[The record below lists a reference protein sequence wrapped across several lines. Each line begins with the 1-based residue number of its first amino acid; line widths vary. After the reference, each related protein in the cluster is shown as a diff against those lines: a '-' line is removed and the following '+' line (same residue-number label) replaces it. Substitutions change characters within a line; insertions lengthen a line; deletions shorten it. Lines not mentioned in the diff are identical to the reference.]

1 MDSRENQYLK
11 QFFDGLGV
19 WTDERFI
26 SRKQLRALAMF
37 SMYLVNLFDS
47 EGWELYGHS
56 YSQKGRMGCLV
67 VKADI
72 DGTPQ
77 VVFTNDTTF
86 PGCVVTFIRRL
97 EAGELVWRNDRF
109 RG

>member
-1 MDSRENQYLK
+1 MKPRENQYLK
-11 QFFDGLGV
+11 QFLDGLGV

-37 SMYLVNLFDS
+37 SMYLVNLAESD
-47 EGWELYGHS
+47 GWELYGHS
-56 YSQKGRMGCLV
+56 YTQKGRMGCLV
-67 VKADI
+67 VKADKGGI
-72 DGTPQ
+72 PQ

-97 EAGELVWRNDRF
+97 EAGELEWRNDRY